1 MKLKNNIII
10 ALVSN
15 GALNITANDL
25 DAGQA
30 YKVIKFRRAI
40 QKAFEALQEAEKA
53 IITECNLEIGEKGIL
68 NGEDADKEKFGK
80 LRTELY
86 NDETE
91 IGEVKSLPYADWHLL
106 KKENKSL
113 GNAYIED
120 NLEGVLWTAPEETEE

>member
-68 NGEDADKEKFGK
+68 NGEDADKEKLGK

-113 GNAYIED
+113 GNAFIED
-120 NLEGVLWTAPEETEE
+120 NLEGVLWTAPETEE

>member
-1 MKLKNNIII
+1 MKLKNSIII

-53 IITECNLEIGEKGIL
+53 IIADCNLEIGEKGVL
-68 NGEDADKEKFGK
+68 NGEDADKEKFAK
-80 LRTELY
+80 LRTELSA
-86 NDETE
+86 DETE
-91 IGEVKSLPYADWHLL
+91 IGEVKSLPYADWHKL
-106 KKENKSL
+106 KGENK
-113 GNAYIED
+113 GIANAYIED